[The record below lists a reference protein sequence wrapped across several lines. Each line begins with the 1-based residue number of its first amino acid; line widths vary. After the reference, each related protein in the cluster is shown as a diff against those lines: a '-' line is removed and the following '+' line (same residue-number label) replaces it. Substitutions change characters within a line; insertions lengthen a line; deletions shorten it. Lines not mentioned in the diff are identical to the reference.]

1 MKLAA
6 AVMLLFSA
14 LAASPLPAQTSVPM
28 EGNPK
33 SAVRVVIYEDL
44 QCPDCAA
51 FRHMLDTGLYAKYKD
66 RVAFEHRDFPLPK
79 HKWALP
85 AARVARGLVLIDPK
99 LASEFR
105 RETMN
110 SIPKLDAD
118 SFPAYLDN
126 FAKAHHLDPAKLR
139 AMRDDAELAK
149 LVEADVQEGIARGV
163 SKTPTVFVNGQPF
176 VETFTVEEISKGI
189 DAAIAEA
196 GQ

>member
-1 MKLAA
+1 MKS
-6 AVMLLFSA
+6 VVCVLFA
-14 LAASPLPAQTSVPM
+14 LAALLPGQSVPM

-33 SAVRVVIYEDL
+33 SSVHVVIYEDL

-51 FRHMLDTGLYAKYKD
+51 FRHMLDTGLFAKYKD
-66 RVAFEHRDFPLPK
+66 KVAFEHRDFPLPK

-85 AARVARGLVLIDPK
+85 AARVARGLVQIDPK

-110 SIPKLDAD
+110 SIPKLAVEN
-118 SFPAYLDN
+118 FPAYLDA

-139 AMRDDAELAK
+139 AMQDDAALGK
-149 LVEADVQEGIARGV
+149 LVEADVQEGVARGV

-176 VETFTVEEISKGI
+176 
-189 DAAIAEA
+189 
-196 GQ
+196 